1 MSKVLGIIALGLLA
15 YYWSFTQ
22 KLKYLAILGAKR
34 RCQEAG
40 VQFLD
45 HTVVFNQ
52 HLWLKNSDGKWRLQR
67 EYLFDFS
74 STGEQRYQGK
84 IILQSQHIV
93 AVDLGAYS
101 IN

>member
-1 MSKVLGIIALGLLA
+1 MSKVIGIIALGLLA
-15 YYWSFTQ
+15 YYWSLTQ
-22 KLKYLAILGAKR
+22 KLKSLAVFAATR

-45 HTVVFNQ
+45 HTVVFNR
-52 HLWLKNSDGKWRLQR
+52 HVWFKNSEGKRRLQR

-84 IILQSQHIV
+84 VILQSHHIV
-93 AVDLGAYS
+93 AVELGAYS

>member
-1 MSKVLGIIALGLLA
+1 MSKVLGIIVLGLLA

-22 KLKYLAILGAKR
+22 KLKSIAVLGAKK
-34 RCQEAG
+34 RCKEAG

-45 HTVVFNQ
+45 HTVVFN
-52 HLWLKNSDGKWRLQR
+52 HHILFKNSEGKRRLQR

-84 IILQSQHIV
+84 IILQSHHII
-93 AVDLGAYS
+93 AVELGAYS